1 MDFVDSL
8 FIIDAG
14 EVVVDD
20 VDCEELN
27 SHYGN
32 DFFILMAF
40 VM

>member
-1 MDFVDSL
+1 VTDFVDSL
-8 FIIDAG
+8 FVVNVG

-27 SHYGN
+27 SHCGD
-32 DFFILMAF
+32 DFFLMAF